1 MSDLIT
7 IQAVARS
14 DKGKGA
20 SRRLRREGLVPGI
33 IYGGGKDPEMI
44 ATRHNKLV
52 QHLEHEAF
60 YSSIVNVEMDGK
72 VQRVILKDLQR
83 HPAKPFVLHFDLLR
97 VADTDRIKMNVPLHF
112 IGEDV
117 APGVKTHGGTVSHA
131 LVDLEVICEAQNLPE
146 YIEVDIS
153 SLDIGDALHLS
164 DLKLPEGVEI
174 VALSHGDSHDHDE
187 LVVSVHA
194 KISSAAEE
202 TEEETTEQA
211 PDPEEP
217 AAEEE

>member
-1 MSDLIT
+1 MSDLFN

-20 SRRLRREGLVPGI
+20 SRRLRREGLVPGV
-33 IYGGGKDPEMI
+33 IYGGGKEPEMI
-44 ATRHNKLV
+44 STLHNKLL

-60 YSSIVNVEMDGK
+60 YSSIVNVEVDGK
-72 VQRVILKDLQR
+72 IQRVILKDLQR

-112 IGEDV
+112 IGEEE
-117 APGVKTHGGTVSHA
+117 APGIKAGGTVSHA
-131 LVDLEVICEAQNLPE
+131 LVDLEIICEAQNLPE
-146 YIEVDIS
+146 YIEVDVS
-153 SLDIGDALHLS
+153 GMDVGDMLHLS
-164 DLKLPEGVEI
+164 DIKLPEGVEV

-187 LVVSVHA
+187 LVVTIHA
-194 KISSAAEE
+194 KVSVTEE
-202 TEEETTEQA
+202 TEEETAAVET
-211 PDPEEP
+211 PEEP